1 VDLKL
6 TTFGNKESLVIF
18 EVHIILFMNIYIG
31 NLNWSTTEDELRG
44 LFSQYGEV
52 SSINIVNDKFTGR
65 SKGFGFVEMPDNAG
79 AQSAINSLNG
89 QSFKDRNITVNEA
102 RPREERPN
110 RERRSFNNDR
120 GDNRRSY

>member
-1 VDLKL
+1 MEFWCITLGNEL
-6 TTFGNKESLVIF
+6 TKSIF
-18 EVHIILFMNIYIG
+18 EFHIILFMNIYIG
-31 NLNWSTTEDELRG
+31 NLNWSTTEEELRG
-44 LFSQYGEV
+44 LFSQFGEV

-120 GDNRRSY
+120 GDRRSY